1 MLPPRFRE
9 CVMSYRAKVE
19 LLYLLGFSLDLVNM
33 FIGSVA
39 YPAIAADLHASVPQ
53 LAWIGTAYML
63 GLTLVIPLGHWLAAR
78 IGERGVLCLSLALFT
93 VGALLAGTAP
103 GIGWLIVW
111 RLLQGLGG
119 GLLIPVGQAAAYREC
134 PPADR
139 ARLTARI
146 MAVALLVPALSPT
159 LGGLLV
165 EWGSWRGVLL
175 VSVPLAV
182 VTLVL
187 AACWIRPAVPASAP
201 ALDKRGLLL
210 GAVGLSLLLIA
221 LSLLAEPA
229 QRMSGAA
236 LLVAAALV
244 LSGYARSA
252 RRTAHPVLHWSLLRH
267 HGLRVAMLV
276 YLLVPGTFI
285 GTQLVA
291 TLLLHRQGYGPAAI
305 GGFMLPWAV
314 ASACAIAT
322 TRHWLPRI
330 GARPLLSAG
339 MGCQALGIVLLIGVQ
354 SGHPMLPVVA
364 FALMG
369 LGGSLCSSSAQT
381 LAFQGLA
388 DAELLPGS
396 ALWNLNRQLSF
407 CLVAALLACV
417 LGALSAVLPHR
428 AFALTLLLASGMT
441 LLPLLPLWRLP
452 AASLSPRASSP

>member
-1 MLPPRFRE
+1 MT
-9 CVMSYRAKVE
+9 YRARVE
-19 LLYLLGFSLDLVNM
+19 TLYLLGFSLDLVNM
-33 FIGSVA
+33 FIGTVA
-39 YPAIAADLHASVPQ
+39 YPSIATDLQASVPQ
-53 LAWIGTAYML
+53 LAWIGNAYML
-63 GLTLVIPLGHWLAAR
+63 GLTLVIPLGSWLAAR
-78 IGERGVLCLSLALFT
+78 LGERRLLCVSLALFT
-93 VGALLAGTAP
+93 LGAVLAGTAP
-103 GIGWLIVW
+103 SIAWLIGW

-119 GLLIPVGQAAAYREC
+119 GLLIPVGQAMAYREC

-159 LGGLLV
+159 LGGVLV

-182 VTLVL
+182 VGLVL
-187 AACWIRPAVPASAP
+187 AACWVRPGAPLSASA
-201 ALDKRGLLL
+201 LDRRGLLL
-210 GAVGLSLLLIA
+210 GSMGLSVLLVA
-221 LSLLAEPA
+221 LSLIAEPG
-229 QRMSGAA
+229 QRRVGAG
-236 LLVAAALV
+236 LLVAAAVV
-244 LSGYARSA
+244 LFLYARSA
-252 RRTAHPVLHWSLLRH
+252 RRTEHPVLQWSLLRH
-267 HGLRVAMLV
+267 PSLRVAMLV

-291 TLLLHRQGYGPAAI
+291 TLLLHRQGYGAAAI
-305 GGFMLPWAV
+305 GGFMVPWAI

-330 GARPLLSAG
+330 GARPLLSFG
-339 MGCQALGIVLLIGVQ
+339 MGCQALGIALLIGVQ
-354 SGHPMLPVVA
+354 AGHPWLPVLA

-407 CLVAALLACV
+407 CLAAALLACV
-417 LGALSAVLPHR
+417 LALLSAVLPAQ
-428 AFALTLLLASGMT
+428 AFTLTLVLAAGMS
-441 LLPLLPLWRLP
+441 LLPILLLWRLP
-452 AASLSPRASSP
+452 ASSLSLRTSP

>member
-1 MLPPRFRE
+1 MT
-9 CVMSYRAKVE
+9 YRARVE
-19 LLYLLGFSLDLVNM
+19 TLYLLGFSLDLVNM
-33 FIGSVA
+33 FIGTVA
-39 YPAIAADLHASVPQ
+39 YPAIATDLQASVPQ
-53 LAWIGTAYML
+53 LAWIGNAYML
-63 GLTLVIPLGHWLAAR
+63 GLTLVIPLGSWLAAR
-78 IGERGVLCLSLALFT
+78 LGERRLLCVSLALFSL
-93 VGALLAGTAP
+93 GAVLAGTAP
-103 GIGWLIVW
+103 SIEWLIGW

-119 GLLIPVGQAAAYREC
+119 GLLIPVGQAMAYREC

-182 VTLVL
+182 VALAL
-187 AACWIRPAVPASAP
+187 AACWVRPGAPLSAP
-201 ALDKRGLLL
+201 ALDRRGLLL
-210 GAVGLSLLLIA
+210 GSVGLSVLLLA
-221 LSLLAEPA
+221 LSLIAEPG
-229 QRMSGAA
+229 QRPVGAG
-236 LLVAAALV
+236 LLVAAAVV
-244 LSGYARSA
+244 LFLYARSA
-252 RRTAHPVLHWSLLRH
+252 RRTDQPVLQWSLLRH
-267 HGLRVAMLV
+267 ASLRLAMLV

-291 TLLLHRQGYGPAAI
+291 TLLLHRQGYGAAAI
-305 GGFMLPWAV
+305 GGFMVPWAI

-330 GARPLLSAG
+330 GARPLLSLG
-339 MGCQALGIVLLIGVQ
+339 MGCQALGIALLIGVQ
-354 SGHPMLPVVA
+354 AGHPGLPVLA

-407 CLVAALLACV
+407 CLAAALLACV
-417 LGALSAVLPHR
+417 LALLSAVLPAQ
-428 AFALTLLLASGMT
+428 AFTLTLVLAAGMS
-441 LLPLLPLWRLP
+441 LLPILLLWRLP
-452 AASLSPRASSP
+452 ASSLSLRTSP

>member
-1 MLPPRFRE
+1 MT
-9 CVMSYRAKVE
+9 YRARVE
-19 LLYLLGFSLDLVNM
+19 TLYLLGFSLDLVNM
-33 FIGSVA
+33 FIGTVA
-39 YPAIAADLHASVPQ
+39 YPAIANDLYASVPQ
-53 LAWIGTAYML
+53 LAWIGNAYML
-63 GLTLVIPLGHWLAAR
+63 GLTLVIPLGSWLAAR
-78 IGERGVLCLSLALFT
+78 LGERRVLCLSLALFMA
-93 VGALLAGTAP
+93 GAVLAGTAASIE
-103 GIGWLIVW
+103 GVIGW

-119 GLLIPVGQAAAYREC
+119 GLLIPVGQAMAYREY

-175 VSVPLAV
+175 VSVPLAMV
-182 VTLVL
+182 ALAL
-187 AACWIRPAVPASAP
+187 AAWWVRPREPVVVP
-201 ALDKRGLLL
+201 ALDRRGLLL
-210 GAVGLSLLLIA
+210 GSLGLSVLLVA
-221 LSLLAEPA
+221 LSLLAEPG
-229 QRMSGAA
+229 QRMLGAG
-236 LLVAAALV
+236 LLVVATLV
-244 LSGYARSA
+244 LALYARSA
-252 RRTAHPVLHWSLLRH
+252 RLTDHPVLQWSLLRH
-267 HGLRVAMLV
+267 ASLRLAMLI

-291 TLLLHRQGYGPAAI
+291 TLLLYRQGYGAPAI
-305 GGFMLPWAV
+305 GGFMLPWAI

-339 MGCQALGIVLLIGVQ
+339 MGCQALGIVLLIGAQ
-354 SGHPMLPVVA
+354 ATHPWLPVLA

-381 LAFQGLA
+381 LAFQRLA

-407 CLVAALLACV
+407 CLAAALLACV
-417 LGALSAVLPHR
+417 LAVLSSVLPAH
-428 AFALTLLLASGMT
+428 AFPLTLMLAAGMS
-441 LLPLLPLWRLP
+441 LLPMLLLWRLP
-452 AASLSPRASSP
+452 ASSLALRASP

>member
-1 MLPPRFRE
+1 MP
-9 CVMSYRAKVE
+9 YRARVE
-19 LLYLLGFSLDLVNM
+19 TLYLLGFSLDLVNM
-33 FIGSVA
+33 FIGTVA
-39 YPAIAADLHASVPQ
+39 YPAIANDLYASVPQ
-53 LAWIGTAYML
+53 LAWIGNAYML
-63 GLTLVIPLGHWLAAR
+63 GLTLVIPLGSWLAAR
-78 IGERGVLCLSLALFT
+78 LGERRVLCLSLALFMA
-93 VGALLAGTAP
+93 GAVLAGTAASIE
-103 GIGWLIVW
+103 GVIGW

-119 GLLIPVGQAAAYREC
+119 GLLIPVGQAMAYREY

-175 VSVPLAV
+175 VSVPLAMV
-182 VTLVL
+182 ALAL
-187 AACWIRPAVPASAP
+187 AAWWVRPREPVVVP
-201 ALDKRGLLL
+201 ALDRRGLLL
-210 GAVGLSLLLIA
+210 GSLGLSVLLVA
-221 LSLLAEPA
+221 LSLLAEPG
-229 QRMSGAA
+229 QRMLGAG
-236 LLVAAALV
+236 LLVVATLV
-244 LSGYARSA
+244 LALYARSA
-252 RRTAHPVLHWSLLRH
+252 RLTDHPVLQWSLLRH
-267 HGLRVAMLV
+267 ASLRLAMLI

-291 TLLLHRQGYGPAAI
+291 TLLLYRQGYGAPAI
-305 GGFMLPWAV
+305 GGFMLPWAI

-339 MGCQALGIVLLIGVQ
+339 MGCQALGIVLLIGAQ
-354 SGHPMLPVVA
+354 ATHPWLPVLA

-381 LAFQGLA
+381 LAFQRLA

-407 CLVAALLACV
+407 CLAAALLACV
-417 LGALSAVLPHR
+417 LAVLSSVLPAH
-428 AFALTLLLASGMT
+428 AFPLTLMLAAGMS
-441 LLPLLPLWRLP
+441 LLPMLLLWRLP
-452 AASLSPRASSP
+452 ASSLALRASP

>member
-1 MLPPRFRE
+1 
-9 CVMSYRAKVE
+9 MSYRAKVE

-39 YPAIAADLHASVPQ
+39 YSAIAADLHASVPQ
-53 LAWIGTAYML
+53 LAWIGNAYML

-78 IGERGVLCLSLALFT
+78 IGERRVLCLSLALFT

-103 GIGWLIVW
+103 GIGWLIGW

-146 MAVALLVPALSPT
+146 MAVALLVPALSPA

-182 VTLVL
+182 VALVL

-201 ALDKRGLLL
+201 ALDRRGLLL

-221 LSLLAEPA
+221 LSLLAEPE
-229 QRMSGAA
+229 QRMAGAA
-236 LLVAAALV
+236 LLVVAALV
-244 LSGYARSA
+244 LWAYARGA
-252 RRTAHPVLHWSLLRH
+252 RRTTHPVLHWSLLRH
-267 HGLRVAMLV
+267 AGLRLAMLV

-339 MGCQALGIVLLIGVQ
+339 MGCQAVGIALLIGVQ
-354 SGHPMLPVVA
+354 SGQPGLPVVA

-388 DAELLPGS
+388 DADLQPGS

-417 LGALSAVLPHR
+417 LGALSAVLPQR
-428 AFALTLLLASGMT
+428 AFPLTLLLASGMT
-441 LLPLLPLWRLP
+441 LLPLLPLWQRP
-452 AASLSPRASSP
+452 AASLSPRATSHD